1 MKLLLTVPAMLVA
14 LAFGGTAGAQSLSDI
29 QQMNEEM
36 LYPTV
41 LVATR
46 GGAGSGTV
54 LFSDEI
60 DGEVH
65 TYVLTNFHVVRS
77 LVSFSEKWDGEEGEN
92 VKVERR
98 QPADIKWFVYNEGS
112 RAVGTA
118 GQMADIVAYDKHNDL
133 ALLRTRNKEQA
144 VPYVAR
150 IADDGEPLYLFE
162 RSFAVGAGLGYPP
175 FATEGMISSN
185 DLLWRDR
192 TFILSSSPIIFGNSG
207 GSLYVWDEDHY
218 ELVGVPSAVSA
229 TGWGGQAVTH
239 MAWAIPIETVY
250 SFLRDNDLGFIVGDA
265 PEETGEED
273 EMEAPK

>member
-1 MKLLLTVPAMLVA
+1 MFKFLTLAAAMLVA
-14 LAFGGTAGAQSLSDI
+14 AFIGGPAVAQPPSDI

-41 LVATR
+41 LVASR
-46 GGAGSGTV
+46 GGTGSGTV
-54 LFSDEI
+54 LFSAEI
-60 DGEVH
+60 DGEIH
-65 TYVLTNFHVVRS
+65 TYVLTNFHVVRG
-77 LVSFSEKWDGEEGEN
+77 LVSFSEEWDVDEGKN

-133 ALLRTRNKEQA
+133 ALLRTRNKESA

-150 IADDGEPLYLFE
+150 IADDDEPLYLFE

-185 DLLWRDR
+185 DLRWKDR

-239 MAWAIPIETVY
+239 MAWAIRMEDIY
-250 SFLRDNDLGFIVGDA
+250 AFLRANEFGFVVGDE
-265 PEETGEED
+265 PEED
-273 EMEAPK
+273 EATEE